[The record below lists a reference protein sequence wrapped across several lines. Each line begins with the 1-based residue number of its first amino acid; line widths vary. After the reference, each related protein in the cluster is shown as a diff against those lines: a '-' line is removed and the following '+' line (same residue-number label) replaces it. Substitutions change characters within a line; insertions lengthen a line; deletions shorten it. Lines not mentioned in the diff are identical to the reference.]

1 MNSRLISLKNLLE
14 LSHWTFIQC
23 SHVRSAKFVAQKDWI
38 ITGSDD
44 KMIRVY
50 DYKTE
55 EKVKE
60 FVAHN
65 DYVRHI
71 VVHPTLPYVL
81 TASDDKQIKLW
92 DWEDWVCTR
101 TFLGHS
107 HYVMQVAINPIDH
120 NNFVSVSLDGSIKIW
135 NLDNPNPITS
145 VAAHNTGVNCV
156 AYYLT
161 SDNKLY
167 ILTGSDDFTTKVW
180 NYENMNCVE
189 VLKGHT
195 NNVSM
200 ALVHPNLP
208 LIFTGSEDKTI
219 HIWNAITYKLEK
231 TLDQGLGRVWVL
243 KYDKISNKIVIG
255 CDEGFLV
262 GKFGP

>member
-1 MNSRLISLKNLLE
+1 
-14 LSHWTFIQC
+14 
-23 SHVRSAKFVAQKDWI
+23 
-38 ITGSDD
+38 
-44 KMIRVY
+44 MIRVY

-92 DWEDWVCTR
+92 DWEKDWVCTR
-101 TFLGHS
+101 TFLGRS

-120 NNFVSVSLDGSIKIW
+120 NNFVSVSLDGSI
-135 NLDNPNPITS
+135 
-145 VAAHNTGVNCV
+145 
-156 AYYLT
+156 
-161 SDNKLY
+161 
-167 ILTGSDDFTTKVW
+167 
-180 NYENMNCVE
+180 
-189 VLKGHT
+189 
-195 NNVSM
+195 
-200 ALVHPNLP
+200 
-208 LIFTGSEDKTI
+208 
-219 HIWNAITYKLEK
+219 K